1 MSLAIKYLLFDM
13 DGLLTDSERVT
24 FEIWKKI
31 FRSHGYELTLDFY
44 IKVIGMVDFEIHEF
58 IDSNFPGIES
68 ETMVYPIWDAEYE
81 TLAPAGGVP
90 LKAGVKE
97 ILDYCDQKCLRRSV
111 VSSNLQYWIE
121 TILRADGVLDR
132 FDHIVHGGMV
142 TRGKPDPEP
151 FLRSMELFGARP
163 EECLVLED
171 SNSGILA
178 GSRAG
183 MHVICIPDLRH
194 PSPEAEACCDAVL
207 PSLTDVIS
215 WLEAN
220 NKPLSEES

>member
-1 MSLAIKYLLFDM
+1 MSLNIKYLLFDM

-31 FRSHGYELTLDFY
+31 FRSHGHELTLDFY
-44 IKVIGMVDFEIHEF
+44 IKVIGMVDSEIHEF

-68 ETMVYPIWDAEYE
+68 ETMIYPIWDAEYE
-81 TLAPAGGVP
+81 TLAPSGGVP
-90 LKAGVKE
+90 LKTGVKE
-97 ILDYCDQKCLRRSV
+97 ILDYCDRKGLRRSV

-151 FLRSMELFGARP
+151 FLRSMELFDALP

-207 PSLTDVIS
+207 PSLTDVIT
-215 WLEAN
+215 WLESN
-220 NKPLSEES
+220 NKPLSEEL

>member
-1 MSLAIKYLLFDM
+1 MSLNIKYLLFDM

-31 FRSHGYELTLDFY
+31 FRSHGHELTLDFY
-44 IKVIGMVDFEIHEF
+44 IKVIGMVDSEIHEF

-68 ETMVYPIWDAEYE
+68 ETMIYPIWD
-81 TLAPAGGVP
+81 
-90 LKAGVKE
+90 
-97 ILDYCDQKCLRRSV
+97 

-151 FLRSMELFGARP
+151 FLRSMELFDALP
-163 EECLVLED
+163 EEGLVLED

-178 GSRAG
+178 GSR
-183 MHVICIPDLRH
+183 
-194 PSPEAEACCDAVL
+194 
-207 PSLTDVIS
+207 
-215 WLEAN
+215 
-220 NKPLSEES
+220 